1 MPLPLKSPLNSN
13 TARSFFRKPSKETSR
28 NLFSLTKMTKS
39 GASRRTS
46 SAQEDSYLDATTSR
60 DSQKNVAQL
69 QAANK
74 TVEEIHL
81 LQQNENKILE
91 EILSTFEHA
100 SKVEPKTDDEDKN
113 IFKDIE
119 KLFDFLD
126 DRVKKI
132 KDSIK
137 PKVTPKNRVSSTVK
151 SIAKGAATGIAAES
165 ALSYLTGKD
174 ETLSALGIG
183 LSPLATGTVAAV
195 AGIKGAFELSD
206 KFTPESRK
214 GADIRPQDIEKAFS
228 GQNNIEFLEDVEP
241 FKKGQSIS
249 VEEILKA
256 WEVGPSKEER
266 EATIDALLKSK
277 KAKPI
282 KEQAKPVSSVSDPN
296 IRPVKDTGQNT
307 MGSVDAKKIIF
318 DADTIRFLTNDFSLG
333 TATAS
338 QTTRPGFQK
347 VSAGPIISQQMT
359 SYSDITPGADVETTN
374 VFNNTGPDSLGQEQ
388 KPAGASQVAAPS
400 ISGIGETQRQISV
413 SEMGNAE
420 RVIDFFTKK
429 GYTKEQAAGIAA
441 NIQHES
447 NFKTDAVGDSGK
459 AYGLAQWH
467 PNRQEKFKQIFGKDI
482 RQSSF
487 EEQLEYINWELNGP
501 EKSAKSQLMSA
512 SSAADAAMKFDKYY
526 ERSSGTTTV
535 ERMKLAE
542 KYMTGGEPK
551 SNTGDMLNQASV
563 GSQIGDIRLQQTTP
577 KVIIPGSQA
586 PNNVRAQS
594 INGGQMRED
603 PSVGIRLNQIFKT

>member
-1 MPLPLKSPLNSN
+1 
-13 TARSFFRKPSKETSR
+13 
-28 NLFSLTKMTKS
+28 
-39 GASRRTS
+39 
-46 SAQEDSYLDATTSR
+46 
-60 DSQKNVAQL
+60 
-69 QAANK
+69 
-74 TVEEIHL
+74 
-81 LQQNENKILE
+81 
-91 EILSTFEHA
+91 
-100 SKVEPKTDDEDKN
+100 
-113 IFKDIE
+113 
-119 KLFDFLD
+119 
-126 DRVKKI
+126 
-132 KDSIK
+132 
-137 PKVTPKNRVSSTVK
+137 
-151 SIAKGAATGIAAES
+151 
-165 ALSYLTGKD
+165 
-174 ETLSALGIG
+174 
-183 LSPLATGTVAAV
+183 
-195 AGIKGAFELSD
+195 LSD

-296 IRPVKDTGQNT
+296 IRPVKDTGQKAWEVGPSKEEREATIDALPVSSVSDPNIRPVKDT
-307 MGSVDAKKIIF
+307 GQNAMGSVDAKKIIF

-388 KPAGASQVAAPS
+388 KPAGASQVSAPS

-586 PNNVRAQS
+586 PNNVQTQS